1 MKLLA
6 KWLLVLQTEAG
17 WLKGKLS
24 EVLGVMLIWR
34 LSV

>member
-1 MKLLA
+1 MKLLT

-17 WLKGKLS
+17 WLADRQSDVLAVKL
-24 EVLGVMLIWR
+24 IYR

>member
-17 WLKGKLS
+17 WLADRLS
-24 EVLGVMLIWR
+24 DVLAVQRIERLGV
-34 LSV
+34 